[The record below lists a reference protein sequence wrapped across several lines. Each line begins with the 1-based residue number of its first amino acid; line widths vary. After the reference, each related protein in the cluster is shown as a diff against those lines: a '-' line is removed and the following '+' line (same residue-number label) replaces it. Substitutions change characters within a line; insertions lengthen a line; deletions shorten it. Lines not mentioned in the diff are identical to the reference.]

1 MALTLSDFQQCT
13 LQQWGNGVW
22 GIQDLG
28 CQPEACPTPQPVCTS
43 VYSGMLLPLVL
54 SQSIWKGSYYVYS
67 VFILSQYQQ
76 MVKCHS
82 LALSFLL
89 LYVSD
94 CWHNF
99 SRICL
104 GNFEHLT
111 FSAWHLVSSLQ
122 SHKRKWLLE
131 GHSYIDHQS
140 VSWLGGCSEKKSI
153 CVEEGCLSAHP
164 FARKKKWQLG
174 FWKKKGGGGKEAN

>member
-1 MALTLSDFQQCT
+1 MALILSDFQHCI
-13 LQQWGNGVW
+13 LQQWRGGVG

-28 CQPEACPTPQPVCTS
+28 CQPEGCPTPQPVCTS
-43 VYSGMLLPLVL
+43 VYSGMLLPLVP
-54 SQSIWKGSYYVYS
+54 SRSVWKGSYYIYS
-67 VFILSQYQQ
+67 ALILSQYQQ

-94 CWHNF
+94 CWQNF

-104 GNFEHLT
+104 GNFQHLT
-111 FSAWHLVSSLQ
+111 FSACHLVLSLQ

-131 GHSYIDHQS
+131 GQSYIY
-140 VSWLGGCSEKKSI
+140 
-153 CVEEGCLSAHP
+153 HP
-164 FARKKKWQLG
+164 ECIMVRWM
-174 FWKKKGGGGKEAN
+174 

>member
-1 MALTLSDFQQCT
+1 MQKQCNPTHSNTSLSAVQALYLLIWVNPNRFNPFWLPAVHTSAVGK
-13 LQQWGNGVW
+13 WGMGNSGFGLPARSMSHSSARVF
-22 GIQDLG
+22 
-28 CQPEACPTPQPVCTS
+28 TVH
-43 VYSGMLLPLVL
+43 SGMMPPLVP
-54 SQSIWKGSYYVYS
+54 SQSIWKCSYCIYS

-111 FSAWHLVSSLQ
+111 FSACHLVLSLQ

-131 GHSYIDHQS
+131 GHSYIY
-140 VSWLGGCSEKKSI
+140 
-153 CVEEGCLSAHP
+153 HP
-164 FARKKKWQLG
+164 ECIMVRWM
-174 FWKKKGGGGKEAN
+174 